1 MLQVEEVEVGV
12 SLVLSIMLAAS
23 KTAKRLST
31 SFQAAL
37 ENWAAL
43 EQVRRCLIRRL
54 PQRLYF
60 YATQD
65 GRRGFSSLI
74 NILDRIPIISNALK
88 DEVTLSI
95 RPLCHSDDDGC
106 AYRAVRVR
114 WGFCKITRVLGCCSC
129 KSTWFSWKTR

>member
-1 MLQVEEVEVGV
+1 
-12 SLVLSIMLAAS
+12 MLAAS

-43 EQVRRCLIRRL
+43 EQVRRCLTRRL

-60 YATQD
+60 CATQD

-88 DEVTLSI
+88 DEVTFSV
-95 RPLCHSDDDGC
+95 RPLCRSDDDGC